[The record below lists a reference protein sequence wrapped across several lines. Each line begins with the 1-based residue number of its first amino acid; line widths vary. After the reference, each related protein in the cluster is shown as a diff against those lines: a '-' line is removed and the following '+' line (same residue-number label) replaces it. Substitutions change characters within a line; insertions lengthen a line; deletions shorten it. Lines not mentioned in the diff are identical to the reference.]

1 MTFHKVKTGSWEM
14 SLDPALHSRPPP
26 LPENLRY
33 DKLLCRWESYYNQ
46 NFEVRAKHFHHT
58 KKKNIVSIFFSSIGK
73 WQNQIDLQSSRPWR
87 LAMDS
92 PSVLARM
99 NGAPPGADRSPAVS
113 GERLSDWMAMSSSLF
128 RVTCGTQHVISHE
141 GPGQP
146 PSLIP
151 PFIQHMTVSVQL
163 SHCPSLCHAHST
175 SAIEN
180 NIINQ

>member
-1 MTFHKVKTGSWEM
+1 
-14 SLDPALHSRPPP
+14 
-26 LPENLRY
+26 
-33 DKLLCRWESYYNQ
+33 
-46 NFEVRAKHFHHT
+46 
-58 KKKNIVSIFFSSIGK
+58 
-73 WQNQIDLQSSRPWR
+73 
-87 LAMDS
+87 MDS

-163 SHCPSLCHAHST
+163 SHCPSALLIVVKRIKVMRKCNPLVEAS
-175 SAIEN
+175 SRV
-180 NIINQ
+180 IIMDVPEQPVATRRRRRRDVNFLILR